1 MHSHS
6 VSLRSTQVAGNAQRA
21 VACERV
27 ARVLR
32 RALVRSFL
40 KIMVAAVHVKAIIMD
55 NWNCIVICCRRGAGV
70 DECLVQW
77 EASWVDADVAPP
89 GEVVRVLLRRS
100 VDGKEQMLVQ
110 WACTWEPIEKVD
122 AAAVEDYVGVVLAV
136 DAGPSK
142 PVKQTVVGRASAKR
156 RKHGW

>member
-1 MHSHS
+1 MRVCCGEHW
-6 VSLRSTQVAGNAQRA
+6 
-21 VACERV
+21 CERY
-27 ARVLR
+27 AR
-32 RALVRSFL
+32 ARSFL
-40 KIMVAAVHVKAIIMD
+40 KIMVAAVHVTAVIMD
-55 NWNCIVICCRRGAGV
+55 NWNCVVICRRRGAGV

-136 DAGPSK
+136 DAGPSR

>member
-1 MHSHS
+1 M
-6 VSLRSTQVAGNAQRA
+6 SLRVSTQVAGNAQRA

-32 RALVRSFL
+32 RALVPALRVRAIVSEKKWL
-40 KIMVAAVHVKAIIMD
+40 QCCNVKTIIMD
-55 NWNCIVICCRRGAGV
+55 NWNCIVICRRRGAGV

-100 VDGKEQMLVQ
+100 VEGKEQMLVQ
-110 WACTWEPIEKVD
+110 WACT
-122 AAAVEDYVGVVLAV
+122 
-136 DAGPSK
+136 
-142 PVKQTVVGRASAKR
+142 
-156 RKHGW
+156 

>member
-1 MHSHS
+1 
-6 VSLRSTQVAGNAQRA
+6 
-21 VACERV
+21 
-27 ARVLR
+27 
-32 RALVRSFL
+32 
-40 KIMVAAVHVKAIIMD
+40 MD
-55 NWNCIVICCRRGAGV
+55 NWNCIVICRRRGAGV

-110 WACTWEPIEKVD
+110 WACTWEPVEKVD
-122 AAAVEDYVGVVLAV
+122 AVAVEDYVGVVLVV